1 MNSQPDPP
9 PDPLSELASVA
20 VQLHEVYL
28 TYTRAGFTDN
38 QALYLVGK
46 MVTASMGGQQ

>member
-1 MNSQPDPP
+1 MSDKPDPA
-9 PDPLSELASVA
+9 DPLSELAGVA

-28 TYTRAGFTDN
+28 TYTRAGFTEQ

-46 MVTASMGGQQ
+46 MVTASMGSQQ